1 MTENP
6 PVIELLG
13 VSKRFGEFQL
23 TDININLNKGEIHVL
38 VGENGT
44 GKSTLMKMIGGWFPQ
59 DEGVIL
65 YKGTR
70 CSYSS
75 ISDAVEGGILYLHQD
90 LQNFDNLTVAE
101 NIFFRSLSGKKKGFF
116 FFNPEKIQAKC
127 LAIFKELNMHTD
139 PQARLGTLGFAEKQ
153 LISAVRAYVSTAEVV
168 IFDEPSSA
176 MGDPEREILFNIVRA
191 LKERGTAIFYIS
203 HRLDEIET
211 IGDRVSVLDRGTI
224 RRTSLCNEVGSQGI
238 VEMMI
243 GEVHKER
250 YPRLS
255 SRKGRTLLHVEN
267 LTLPPILK
275 GVSLTLRKGEIVGIT
290 GLMGSGRTLL
300 ANCLFGIARP
310 ESGIITVRGEERRFN
325 HPLEA
330 MEAGIS
336 LIPEDRVENGIF
348 PIHTVKSNITSAA
361 LKRFVNK
368 LTLDERFIYELTGKY
383 VDELSIAPGHA
394 DDVVRNYSGGN
405 MQKILIGRW
414 LMQRSPIYI
423 MDEPTRGIDAASK
436 VDIYNTMNDI
446 VEKGGAILLISSEIE
461 EILGMCD
468 RILVLAGGKIKGEMS
483 REEAT
488 KEKILRLATDE
499 RA

>member
-1 MTENP
+1 MTANSAL
-6 PVIELLG
+6 IELIA
-13 VSKRFGEFQL
+13 VKKRFGDFQL
-23 TDININLNKGEIHVL
+23 EDINIDLYKGEIHVL

-65 YKGTR
+65 YKGIHY
-70 CSYSS
+70 SFSS
-75 ISDAVEGGILYLHQD
+75 ISEAVEGGILYLHQD
-90 LQNFDNLTVAE
+90 LQNFENLTVAE
-101 NIFFRSLSGKKKGFF
+101 NIFFRTLSGRKKAFF
-116 FFNPEKIQAKC
+116 YFNPEKIQARC
-127 LAIFKELNMHTD
+127 LSVFKELNIKID
-139 PQARLGTLGFAEKQ
+139 PQARLGSLGFAEKQ
-153 LISAVRAYVSTAEVV
+153 LISAVRAYVSKAEVI

-191 LKERGTAIFYIS
+191 LKQRGTAIFYIS
-203 HRLDEIET
+203 HRLDEIQT

-224 RRTSLCNEVGSQGI
+224 GKTCICSEVGSQGI

-243 GEVHKER
+243 GEVHRER

-255 SRKGRTLLHVEN
+255 SRKGRTLLNVEN
-267 LTLPPILK
+267 LTHSPILK
-275 GVSLTLRKGEIVGIT
+275 GVSFSLRKGEIVGIT

-300 ANCLFGIARP
+300 AKCLFGIVKP
-310 ESGIITVRGEERRFN
+310 EEGAISVRGMERRFN

-336 LIPEDRVENGIF
+336 LIPEDRMENGIF
-348 PIHTVKSNITSAA
+348 SIHTVKTNMTSAA

-368 LTLDERFIYELTGKY
+368 LSLDDRFIYELTGKY

-483 REEAT
+483 REEAS

-499 RA
+499 SG